1 LRHLR
6 LLLLLLLLL
15 LTRVHLLAPLLL
27 RLLTRR
33 RSLSSMVLLLLL
45 LLLLLLVWRWSSQGR
60 LLCLQGHPLH
70 HPRPYLH
77 LRMSS
82 RSSSSSNDIST
93 QSP

>member
-6 LLLLLLLLL
+6 LLLLLPLLL

-33 RSLSSMVLLLLL
+33 RSLSSMALLL